1 MTKQEITTNIE
12 RLENTIKMNCWNKG
26 YVINCQAQIE
36 KYKTMLIN
44 MWSTHVQQI
53 PTKERKGKERK
64 GKKNKKKVHIYV
76 ADVN

>member
-44 MWSTHVQQI
+44 M
-53 PTKERKGKERK
+53 
-64 GKKNKKKVHIYV
+64 
-76 ADVN
+76 